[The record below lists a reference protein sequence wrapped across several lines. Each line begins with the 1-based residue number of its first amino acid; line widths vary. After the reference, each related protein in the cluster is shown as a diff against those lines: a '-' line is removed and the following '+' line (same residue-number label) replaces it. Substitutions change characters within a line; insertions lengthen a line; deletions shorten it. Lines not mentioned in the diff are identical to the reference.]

1 MMEVEYGTWK
11 LTAPVALVLAF
22 FGLLTGAVEFF
33 VAAMIPAMLVMMSAL
48 SRTSDTDAVVIE
60 RTIADRAPSP
70 GEEVEV
76 CLTVRNE
83 GRSTFTDLRVIDSV
97 PEDLTVSSGSPRASV
112 AVAPG
117 SERTIMYSVIARRG
131 SHVFGNTL
139 LEARDGGQTGLRGE
153 RDVGGD
159 EKIACT
165 TELEEVLLR
174 DETRSQVGDIV
185 TSSGGAGIEFHSLRE
200 YKANDP
206 PSRVE
211 WKHLAKTGE
220 LATKNFREERA
231 GNVVLLVDARAVSD
245 RKAATGHPTGTDL
258 DVYAAERVYD
268 HLLRSRHSAGIAVL
282 GVRSE
287 DIDVMMDSAMLP
299 YIEPGRGRERRRKVE
314 QVFTEVQQ
322 VEKID
327 DGEDLLERLYGLL
340 PPDAQVVV
348 FTPLLEDGLVDTLTA
363 LDRHG
368 YPSIVVSPDVTYGD
382 GPGARLARVSR
393 QLRMKEVRRVAPV
406 IDWDIDRPMS
416 IQVSEA
422 LRRIYARDI

>member
-1 MMEVEYGTWK
+1 MKAVEYGTWK
-11 LTAPVALVLAF
+11 LAAPVALLLAF
-22 FGLLTGAVEFF
+22 LGLLTGAVEFF
-33 VAAMIPAMLVMMSAL
+33 VAAMIPALLVLMGAL
-48 SRTSDTDAVVIE
+48 SWTSGMDSLVIE
-60 RTIADRAPSP
+60 RSIADRAPSP
-70 GEEVEV
+70 GEEIEV
-76 CLTVRNE
+76 RLTVRNE
-83 GRSTFTDLRVIDSV
+83 GNATFTDLRIIDSV
-97 PEDLTVSSGSPRASV
+97 PGDLTVSEGSPRASV

-117 SERTIMYSVIARRG
+117 SERTISYSVIARRG
-131 SHVFGNTL
+131 SHVFGPAL
-139 LEARDGGQTGLRGE
+139 VEDRGGGQTGLRGE
-153 RDVGGD
+153 IEVGGD

-185 TSSGGAGIEFHSLRE
+185 TSSGGSGIEFHSLRE

-211 WKHLAKTGE
+211 WKHMAKTGE

-231 GNVVLLVDARAVSD
+231 GNVVLVVDARAVSD

-258 DVYAAERVYD
+258 DVYAAERVYT
-268 HLLRSRHSAGIAVL
+268 HLLKSRHSVGVAVL
-282 GVRSE
+282 GVDPD
-287 DIDVMMDSAMLP
+287 DIDVTMDSAMLP
-299 YIEPGRGRERRRKVE
+299 YIEPGRSREKRRKVE
-314 QVFTEVQQ
+314 QVLKEVQQ
-322 VEKID
+322 ANKID
-327 DGEDLLERLYGLL
+327 EDEILERLYGLL

-348 FTPLLEDGLVDTLTA
+348 LTPLLEDGLADTLKA

-382 GPGARLARVSR
+382 GPASRLARVR
-393 QLRMKEVRRVAPV
+393 RELRMKEVRQVAPV

-416 IQVSEA
+416 IQVSNA